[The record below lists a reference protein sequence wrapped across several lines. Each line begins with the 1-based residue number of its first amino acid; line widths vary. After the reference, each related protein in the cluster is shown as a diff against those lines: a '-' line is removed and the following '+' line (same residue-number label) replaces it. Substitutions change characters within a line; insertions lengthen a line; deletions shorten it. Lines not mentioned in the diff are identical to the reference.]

1 MREERTVLRKAF
13 VLLGLAVL
21 LSLLFPLKWL
31 LKETGVD
38 PVNLHVPGA
47 DLAALCVVVAMVPAL
62 LMFRDGRLE
71 HRIPSWS
78 AWVAALGL
86 SSLVFLLLHVN
97 WSLDLATVYARE
109 AIAGGGLL
117 PASISHVSLL
127 DGVELAARFGVLVAM
142 VGLLM
147 HLDGPVQE
155 EAPAP
160 RRRRK
165 ER

>member
-1 MREERTVLRKAF
+1 MREERTVRKAF

-21 LSLLFPLKWL
+21 LSLLFPLKVL

-38 PVNLHVPGA
+38 PGSLHVPGA
-47 DLAALCVVVAMVPAL
+47 DLAALCVVVALLPAM

-71 HRIPSWS
+71 HRIPRWS
-78 AWVAALGL
+78 LWVAALGL

-109 AIAGGGLL
+109 AIAAGGLL
-117 PASISHVSLL
+117 PASVSHVSLL
-127 DGVELAARFGVLVAM
+127 DGIELAARFGVLVAM

-147 HLDGPVQE
+147 HLDAPAE
-155 EAPAP
+155 EVPAP
-160 RRRRK
+160 RRKRR
-165 ER
+165 ES

>member
-1 MREERTVLRKAF
+1 MREERTVRKAF

-21 LSLLFPLKWL
+21 LSLLFPLKVL

-38 PVNLHVPGA
+38 PASLHVPGA
-47 DLAALCVVVAMVPAL
+47 DLAALCVVVALLPAM

-71 HRIPSWS
+71 HRIPRWS
-78 AWVAALGL
+78 LWVAALGL

-109 AIAGGGLL
+109 AIAGDGLL
-117 PASISHVSLL
+117 PASVSHVSLL
-127 DGVELAARFGVLVAM
+127 DGIELAARFGVLVAM

-147 HLDGPVQE
+147 HLDAPAE

-160 RRRRK
+160 RRKRR
-165 ER
+165 ES

>member
-1 MREERTVLRKAF
+1 MREERTVRKAF

-21 LSLLFPLKWL
+21 LSQLFPLKVL

-38 PVNLHVPGA
+38 PGSLHVPGA
-47 DLAALCVVVAMVPAL
+47 DLAALCVVVALLPAM

-71 HRIPSWS
+71 HRIPRWS
-78 AWVAALGL
+78 LWVAALGL

-117 PASISHVSLL
+117 PASVSHVSLL
-127 DGVELAARFGVLVAM
+127 DGIELAARFGVLVAM

-147 HLDGPVQE
+147 HLDAPAE
-155 EAPAP
+155 EAPVP
-160 RRRRK
+160 RRKRR
-165 ER
+165 ES

>member
-1 MREERTVLRKAF
+1 MLRRTTVA
-13 VLLGLAVL
+13 LGLAVL
-21 LSLLFPLKWL
+21 LSLLFPLKVL

-38 PVNLHVPGA
+38 PGSLHVPGA
-47 DLAALCVVVAMVPAL
+47 DLAALCVVVALLPAM

-71 HRIPSWS
+71 HRIPRWS
-78 AWVAALGL
+78 LWVAALGL

-117 PASISHVSLL
+117 PASVSHVSLL
-127 DGVELAARFGVLVAM
+127 DALELAARLGVLVAT

-147 HLDGPVQE
+147 HLDAPVQD

-160 RRRRK
+160 RKRRK
-165 ER
+165 EQ